1 MEVLRGAKEHPADT
15 RPTVVT
21 VGMFDGV
28 HRGHRMLFDRVF
40 EEAKRLHARSAVVT
54 FEPHPLEV
62 LAPDKAPCI
71 LTTLDQRIALFAD
84 AGFDVALVL
93 PFNREL
99 AALSPLEFAREA
111 LVEELH
117 VRKVLV
123 GEDFRFGHDRA
134 GNVAMLAD
142 IGKTEGFECE
152 AVGLLG
158 GDEGKISS
166 SDVRLLLREGLV
178 DGAASLLG
186 RGYRLAGEVVHGDRR
201 GRELGFP
208 TANIKPHPRA
218 CLPALGVYAG
228 WWCWDGRRLPA
239 AINVGVRPTFKTN
252 DPPLAEVFVLDFDG
266 DLYGA
271 HAEVEFT
278 AHLRP
283 ELKFD
288 SADAL
293 VAQMDED
300 VARTRQVLA
309 GLYTGEN
316 PS

>member
-1 MEVLRGAKEHPADT
+1 MEVLHGAKDRPRDD

-28 HRGHRMLFDRVF
+28 HRGHRMLFERCF
-40 EEAKRLHARSAVVT
+40 EEAKRLQSRSAVVT
-54 FEPHPLEV
+54 FDPHPLEV

-71 LTTLDQRIALFAD
+71 LTTLEQRLGLFED

-93 PFNREL
+93 PFNKAL
-99 AALSPLEFAREA
+99 AQLSPFEFAREA

-134 GNVAMLAD
+134 GNVATLGE
-142 IGKTEGFECE
+142 IGAQEGFEAE

-178 DGAASLLG
+178 EAASSLLG
-186 RGYRLAGEVVHGDRR
+186 RGYRLAGEVVAGDKR
-201 GRELGFP
+201 GRTLGFP
-208 TANIKPHPRA
+208 TANIKPSPHA

-228 WWCWDGRRLPA
+228 WWCWDGKRLPA
-239 AINVGVRPTFKTN
+239 AINVGVRPTFKQD
-252 DPPLAEVFVLDFDG
+252 DPPLTEVYVLDFEG

-271 HAEVEFT
+271 HGEVEFT
-278 AHLRP
+278 ARLRP
-283 ELKFD
+283 ELKFE
-288 SADAL
+288 SVDAL
-293 VAQMDED
+293 IEQMNED
-300 VARTRQVLA
+300 VARTRDL
-309 GLYTGEN
+309 L
-316 PS
+316 

>member
-1 MEVLRGAKEHPADT
+1 MEVLRGAKERPSDG

-28 HRGHRMLFDRVF
+28 HRGHRMLFERVF
-40 EEAKRLHARSAVVT
+40 EEAKRLDARSAVVT

-62 LAPDKAPCI
+62 LAPEKAPCI
-71 LTTLDQRIALFAD
+71 LTTLDQRVALFD
-84 AGFDVALVL
+84 EAGFDVALVL
-93 PFNREL
+93 PFDREL
-99 AALSPLEFAREA
+99 ARLTPLEFAREA

-117 VRKVLV
+117 VCKVLV

-134 GNVAMLAD
+134 GNVATLAE
-142 IGKTEGFECE
+142 IGKEEGFEAE

-178 DGAASLLG
+178 DAAASLLG
-186 RGYRLAGEVVHGDRR
+186 RGYRLAGEVVHGDER
-201 GRELGFP
+201 GRTLGFP
-208 TANIKPHPRA
+208 TANIRPHPRA

-228 WWCWDGRRLPA
+228 WWCWDGKRLQA
-239 AINVGVRPTFKTN
+239 AINVGVRPTFKKD
-252 DPPLAEVFVLDFDG
+252 DPPLTEVYVLDFEG

-271 HAEVEFT
+271 YGEVEFT
-278 AHLRP
+278 ARLRA

-288 SADAL
+288 SVDDL
-293 VAQMDED
+293 IRRMGED
-300 VARTRQVLA
+300 VDRVRSIL
-309 GLYTGEN
+309 G
-316 PS
+316 

>member
-1 MEVLRGAKEHPADT
+1 MEVLRGAKERPTDS

-40 EEAKRLHARSAVVT
+40 EEAKRLDARSAVVT
-54 FEPHPLEV
+54 FDPHPLEV

-71 LTTLDQRIALFAD
+71 LTTLEQRLGLFED

-93 PFNREL
+93 PFNKEL
-99 AALSPLEFAREA
+99 SALSPIEFAREA

-117 VRKVLV
+117 VCKVLV

-134 GNVAMLAD
+134 GNVATLAD
-142 IGKTEGFECE
+142 IGKDEGFEAE

-178 DGAASLLG
+178 EGAASLLG
-186 RGYRLAGEVVHGDRR
+186 RGYRLAGEVVHGDER
-201 GRELGFP
+201 GRTLGFP

-228 WWCWDGRRLPA
+228 WWCWDGRRLAA
-239 AINVGVRPTFKTN
+239 AINVGVRPTFKQD
-252 DPPLAEVFVLDFDG
+252 DPPLTEVFVLDFDG
-266 DLYGA
+266 DLYGE
-271 HAEVEFT
+271 HGEVEFT
-278 AHLRP
+278 ARLRP
-283 ELKFD
+283 EAKFD
-288 SADAL
+288 SAEAL
-293 VAQMDED
+293 IAQMDED
-300 VARTRQVLA
+300 VARTRKILA
-309 GLYTGEN
+309 
-316 PS
+316 

>member
-1 MEVLRGAKEHPADT
+1 MEVLRGAKERPTDG

-40 EEAKRLHARSAVVT
+40 EEAKRLDARSAVVT
-54 FEPHPLEV
+54 FDPHPLEI

-71 LTTLDQRIALFAD
+71 LTTIDQRIALFD
-84 AGFDVALVL
+84 EAGFDVALIL
-93 PFNREL
+93 PFDRAL

-134 GNVAMLAD
+134 GNVATLAQ
-142 IGKTEGFECE
+142 IGHKEGFEAE

-178 DGAASLLG
+178 EAAASLLG
-186 RGYRLAGEVVHGDRR
+186 RGYRLAGEVIHGDER
-201 GRELGFP
+201 GRTLGFP
-208 TANIKPHPRA
+208 TANIAPGARA

-228 WWCWDGRRLPA
+228 WWIWDGKRLPA
-239 AINVGVRPTFKTN
+239 AINVGVRPTFKKD
-252 DPPLAEVFVLDFDG
+252 DPPLTEVYVLDFDG

-271 HAEVEFT
+271 HGEVEFT
-278 AHLRP
+278 ARLRA
-283 ELKFD
+283 EEKFD
-288 SADAL
+288 SVDAL
-293 VAQMDED
+293 IAQMNDD
-300 VARTRQVLA
+300 VARARAMLA
-309 GLYTGEN
+309 
-316 PS
+316 